1 MVNAIAALL
10 DEKIDEFRRSFLVSS
25 RQLYF
30 GPDGKPLH
38 NGEFGGHREVTA
50 RTLVSQFTPER
61 MAVDSGFVVNSRG
74 KVSTQCDIVV
84 YDTGSTPLIR
94 NANYQRFFPIESVCA
109 VGEVKSIL
117 KLSEAKDALIKLAK
131 TKALRDTI
139 HEPSYVYRA
148 RASPGT
154 PRYRP
159 EHDELDQLVSFVIC
173 EKLDFDVASK
183 LGELVGCYNSA
194 APRRPFCHQHNLLLS
209 VEDGLLAYL
218 HGSGVLYPFP
228 SVLTL
233 RSSPD
238 NPDEIL
244 EGAKLLGHRW
254 VQPNPKSI
262 EHIRH
267 FCALL
272 HTALASISV
281 LFPNLGEY
289 VSAKEDVRFIDIPQR
304 PVGS

>member
-1 MVNAIAALL
+1 VNAIAALL
-10 DEKIDEFRRSFLVSS
+10 DERIDEFRRSFLVSS

-30 GPDGKPLH
+30 GPEGKPLH
-38 NGEFGGHREVTA
+38 NGEFGGHREVIA

-61 MAVDSGFVVNSRG
+61 MAVDTGFVVNSG
-74 KVSTQCDIVV
+74 GNVSTQCDIII
-84 YDTGSTPLIR
+84 YDKGSTPLIR

-109 VGEVKSIL
+109 VGEIKSIL

-131 TKALRDTI
+131 TKALRDTV

-148 RASPGT
+148 RTGSEN

-159 EHDELDQLVSFVIC
+159 ERDELDQLVSFVIC

-183 LGELVGCYNSA
+183 LGELVDCYNNEV
-194 APRRPFCHQHNLLLS
+194 PQRPFCNQHNLLLS
-209 VEDGLLAYL
+209 IEDGLLAYL
-218 HGSGVLYPFP
+218 HGSGLLYPFP
-228 SVLTL
+228 SALTL
-233 RSSPD
+233 CCSPD

-244 EGAKLLGHRW
+244 ERAKLLGHRW
-254 VQPNPKSI
+254 MQANHRSI

-281 LFPNLGEY
+281 LFPNLADY
-289 VSAKEDVRFIDIPQR
+289 VSSQEDVLFIDIPSK
-304 PVGS
+304 PIGS